1 MKFRPFEIIRF
12 TILIIMVSLVVFPFS
27 ATVLGG
33 FKTLGDLRTN
43 PFGLPTQ
50 WVLENYAEILMGSA
64 LWQYLWNSLVI
75 SALTVA
81 LTLIVSSMAAF
92 AFAQIR
98 FFGSAMLLNYLLL
111 GLLFPVATG
120 ILPLFVKLRDLG
132 LLDSYWGVVLPQVA
146 FGLGFAILLIR
157 QSFKALP
164 GELWESAQMDGC
176 SYVRFFLRVTLP
188 LSLPILTTVGVI
200 TLIQSWNNYLLP
212 LVVMNSSEK
221 YTWPLGIMQF
231 RGEYTTEWTLI
242 LAFVTLTI
250 VPAVILYIFAQKY
263 IIAGLTGGAVK
274 G

>member
-1 MKFRPFEIIRF
+1 
-12 TILIIMVSLVVFPFS
+12 MVSLVVFPFS